1 MKVLRTIRF
10 DASDDQVFERA
21 AGSDEWAVSGAFAFW
36 DRAPDT
42 LTGKDKQ
49 AFANGFL
56 GLASYGRSTFVAVG
70 EADDA
75 AWAETHARFAD
86 ALITAFGAPDRAAAL
101 KVAADEMAF
110 AAGLAAEQPV
120 NTLLAVSREVDDTGD
135 VRETYRTVAMP
146 DGELHTR
153 IWDVVD
159 DG

>member
-10 DASDDQVFERA
+10 DASDEHVFERA
-21 AGSDEWAVSGAFAFW
+21 AGPDEWAVSGAFAFW

-42 LTGKDKQ
+42 LTSKQKQ

-70 EADDA
+70 EADGT
-75 AWAETHARFAD
+75 AWTEMHERFVD
-86 ALITAFGAPDRAAAL
+86 ALVSKFGAPDRAAAH
-101 KVAADEMAF
+101 KVAADEMEF

-146 DGELHTR
+146 NGELHTR